1 MNDVVEQVEK
11 FRDFLEQN
19 YQEQINEISLKG
31 RNFLLIDFS
40 DLLKYDHELADQ
52 LLDEPEETIKAFE
65 LTLDNFEVTQL
76 VRIRFHNLPLN
87 QRVKIKNIR
96 SQDLGKFLLTEGIVR
111 QTSDVRP
118 QVVSA
123 KFECPSCGNSIS
135 ILQVDVKFKEPYRCT
150 CGKKGKFRLL
160 AKELVDAQRIVVEE
174 SPDSLEGGEQPKR
187 LNVFLKEDLVEPMME
202 KKTTPGSKVRVNG
215 IIKEIP
221 VLLKTGSPST
231 KYDIMMEANFIE
243 PLEETFE
250 ELEVNKE
257 DEEKIIELA
266 KNPKIYEKFINSIA
280 PSIYGHSDIKEALAL
295 QLFGG
300 VRKER
305 KDGTWNRGDIHI
317 LLVGDPGASKCLIGN
332 SKVILK
338 DGSIKQIKD
347 IVNENLKNPE
357 ECDDGVFNK
366 VNLSLP
372 SLGFDNRNYTGL
384 CNAVWKRK
392 SPEFL
397 YKITTE
403 IGNEI
408 TVTPTHPMFLTN
420 DGIVFS
426 KKTEELK
433 IGDFLASPRNLKL
446 NTEFQKIDFEI
457 EKAKTNG
464 IHIKRPKFCSPEL
477 ARLIGYLVSESYM
490 ELKKQKKEAKFTNN
504 NKILLEDF
512 SYLIKYLFGVE
523 SRIQKPR
530 KDKNAFDIVVSSVKF
545 LRFFE
550 KIEPSLLLRAKYKQI
565 PKIIQKSPNPIV
577 REFLKSYFDGEANV
591 EEDKREIKVSS
602 ASKDLIYDL
611 KTLLL
616 RFNILSQT
624 HKTIGCATNTKAKIK
639 RPYWILTISGKEVL
653 KYADKI
659 SFNSDEKLRKLTN
672 SINIPDKDYNT
683 NIDVVP
689 GLSKTLKLM
698 RKKLRLTQF
707 EMGIPRT
714 TYQHLERGDR
724 NPSRETLRKILTAS
738 SERYHFLMSIL
749 KKEEFN
755 LKTLRESLYISQL
768 NLANSVNCSQTLIS
782 QYELGKTQIKQASSL
797 KTSLFNLIKK
807 IISDYDLKA
816 TLINLYYL
824 AYSSIFWDKIQTI
837 EKIKSEEE
845 YVYDLSV
852 DKVHNFVANNFY
864 CHNSSLLFFMS
875 KVAPKARYVSGK
887 SSSAAGLCVAP
898 DSLVLKNPGS
908 LNKIQDEVEDRIKLD
923 SQKYSD
929 GIWKT
934 STGFN
939 QKVYT
944 LNNNFKVQSGQV
956 ESFWKIKAPKE
967 MISIKLQSGKN
978 ITLTKNTKLLT
989 IDNGKLDWSESSKF
1003 IKNNYV
1009 ATVNN
1014 LNVKSDIS
1022 IPTLSLVKRNPVI
1035 YGVKP
1040 FLKEILSKIKKRE
1053 LAKELN
1059 VNENNL
1065 YHNWIKEGARGNITL
1080 RDLRAILKKFNL
1092 KEKEIVNDIKYFS
1105 LYRAYK
1111 FKLPEFLNEDFL
1123 YFAGLIAGDGDLS
1136 ENKRKDSVKIRL
1148 SNSNKIIIN
1157 NFRKIVKNLFNINAG
1172 QSSKKSKE
1180 RPESFGFSNL
1190 IIADILNQLGIQISP
1205 KSHKIDMSNIL
1216 LNLPN
1221 SLVANFIAGYFDC
1234 DGSPV
1239 YRDKK
1244 EGSSILEIS
1253 STSKTILKKLQIVL
1267 LRWGILSNIR
1277 RKKANGNIS
1286 RRKDSKII
1294 ISKHD
1299 KDILTIYGK
1308 DNFIKF
1314 RDNIPI
1320 RHPKKKK
1327 KLDFII
1333 SRINKSDTNTDI
1345 IPNISSLIKKIRKK
1359 LRLKIKLLKSS
1370 RSNYSKN
1377 YLKKIVNEIESITS
1391 ETCDELSYLKMLS
1404 ESNIFWDK
1412 IKEIKIIKPDY
1423 EYVYDLTVKDSHNFL
1438 VNGVIVH
1445 NTASV
1450 VKDEF
1455 LKGWALEAGALALAN
1470 NGSIYIDE
1478 LDKMDEEDT
1487 SALHEGLE
1495 QQQISFSKANIQATL
1510 LTRTSALA
1518 AANPKLGRFDPYQPI
1533 AAQINLPPALIN
1545 RFDLIFPMRDIPD
1558 EQIDTKIA
1566 SHILDVHQNKDG
1578 GFIPDIDSKLIKK
1591 YVSFAKKRV
1600 FPKLTEG
1607 AKDEIRNFY
1616 VSLRNSGSGDKNEVK
1631 PIPISA
1637 RQLEAL
1643 IRLSEASARVRLS
1656 EKITKDDA
1664 RRAIR
1669 ILKKCLEK
1677 VGIDPETGKID
1688 IDRIT
1693 TGITTSQRGKI
1704 ITVREVINEFDKN
1717 GVKTIPVEDIINVCK
1732 DKGMDESKIEDI
1744 IDKMKKEGEIFQP
1757 KVGFI
1762 SKI

>member
-19 YQEQINEISLKG
+19 YQNQLNEITLKG

-40 DLLKYDHELADQ
+40 NLLKYDHELADQ

-65 LTLDNFEVTQL
+65 LTLDNFEISHF

-87 QRVKIKNIR
+87 QKVKIKDIR

-111 QTSDVRP
+111 QSSDVRP

-150 CGKKGKFRLL
+150 CGKKGRFRLL
-160 AKELVDAQRIVVEE
+160 SKELVDAQRIVIEE

-187 LNVFLKEDLVEPMME
+187 LNVFLKEDLVEPIME

-221 VLLKTGSPST
+221 VLLKSGSPST

-250 ELEVNKE
+250 ELDVNKE

-266 KNPKIYEKFINSIA
+266 KNPKIYEKFVNSIA

-317 LLVGDPGASKCLIGN
+317 LLVGDPGSSK
-332 SKVILK
+332 
-338 DGSIKQIKD
+338 
-347 IVNENLKNPE
+347 
-357 ECDDGVFNK
+357 
-366 VNLSLP
+366 
-372 SLGFDNRNYTGL
+372 
-384 CNAVWKRK
+384 
-392 SPEFL
+392 
-397 YKITTE
+397 
-403 IGNEI
+403 
-408 TVTPTHPMFLTN
+408 
-420 DGIVFS
+420 
-426 KKTEELK
+426 
-433 IGDFLASPRNLKL
+433 
-446 NTEFQKIDFEI
+446 
-457 EKAKTNG
+457 
-464 IHIKRPKFCSPEL
+464 
-477 ARLIGYLVSESYM
+477 
-490 ELKKQKKEAKFTNN
+490 
-504 NKILLEDF
+504 
-512 SYLIKYLFGVE
+512 
-523 SRIQKPR
+523 
-530 KDKNAFDIVVSSVKF
+530 
-545 LRFFE
+545 
-550 KIEPSLLLRAKYKQI
+550 
-565 PKIIQKSPNPIV
+565 
-577 REFLKSYFDGEANV
+577 
-591 EEDKREIKVSS
+591 
-602 ASKDLIYDL
+602 
-611 KTLLL
+611 
-616 RFNILSQT
+616 
-624 HKTIGCATNTKAKIK
+624 
-639 RPYWILTISGKEVL
+639 
-653 KYADKI
+653 
-659 SFNSDEKLRKLTN
+659 
-672 SINIPDKDYNT
+672 
-683 NIDVVP
+683 
-689 GLSKTLKLM
+689 
-698 RKKLRLTQF
+698 
-707 EMGIPRT
+707 
-714 TYQHLERGDR
+714 
-724 NPSRETLRKILTAS
+724 
-738 SERYHFLMSIL
+738 
-749 KKEEFN
+749 
-755 LKTLRESLYISQL
+755 
-768 NLANSVNCSQTLIS
+768 
-782 QYELGKTQIKQASSL
+782 
-797 KTSLFNLIKK
+797 
-807 IISDYDLKA
+807 
-816 TLINLYYL
+816 
-824 AYSSIFWDKIQTI
+824 
-837 EKIKSEEE
+837 
-845 YVYDLSV
+845 
-852 DKVHNFVANNFY
+852 
-864 CHNSSLLFFMS
+864 SSLLFFMS

-908 LNKIQDEVEDRIKLD
+908 LIKIKDEVEERLKLD
-923 SQKYSD
+923 SSKYSD

-934 STGFN
+934 KDGFN

-944 LNNNFKVQSGQV
+944 LDNNFKVKSGQV
-956 ESFWKIKAPKE
+956 ESFWKIKAPEE
-967 MISIKLQSGKN
+967 MVSLKLQSGKE

-989 IDNGKLDWSESSKF
+989 INNGKIDWLESNKF
-1003 IKNNYV
+1003 IKNNYI

-1014 LNVKSDIS
+1014 LNVKSDLS
-1022 IPTLSLVKRNPVI
+1022 IPTLSLVTRNPVI

-1040 FLKEILSKIKKRE
+1040 FLKEILSKVNKRE
-1053 LAKELN
+1053 LAKELKI
-1059 VNENNL
+1059 NENNL
-1065 YHNWIKEGARGNITL
+1065 YHNWIKESARGNITL
-1080 RDLRAILKKFNL
+1080 KDLRKLLNKFNL
-1092 KEKEIVNDIKYFS
+1092 KEDKIIDYITNLS

-1111 FKLPEFLNEDFL
+1111 FKIPKYLNEDFL
-1123 YFAGLIAGDGDLS
+1123 YLTGLIAGDGDLS

-1148 SNSNKIIIN
+1148 SNSNKVIRD
-1157 NFRKIVKNLFNINAG
+1157 NFKKIVKNLFNVKAG
-1172 QSSKKSKE
+1172 RSSKKSAQ
-1180 RPESFGFSNL
+1180 RSESIGFSN
-1190 IIADILNQLGIQISP
+1190 IIISEIINKLCIP
-1205 KSHKIDMSNIL
+1205 KSHKIDMGSLL

-1221 SLVANFIAGYFDC
+1221 NLVANFVAGYFDC
-1234 DGSPV
+1234 EGSPV

-1267 LRWGILSNIR
+1267 LRWGILSTLR
-1277 RKKANGNIS
+1277 GKRAKGKIS
-1286 RRKDSKII
+1286 KHTNSKII
-1294 ISKHD
+1294 VSKHD

-1320 RHPKKKK
+1320 RQPDKKKE
-1327 KLDFII
+1327 LDFII
-1333 SRINKSDTNTDI
+1333 RKINKYDTNTDI
-1345 IPNISSLIKKIRKK
+1345 VPNISSLIKTIRKK
-1359 LRLKIKLLKSS
+1359 LKLNLKSLKI
-1370 RSNYSKN
+1370 RRNNYSKN

-1391 ETCDELSYLKMLS
+1391 ETCNEFSYLKTLS
-1404 ESNIFWDK
+1404 EANIFWDK
-1412 IKEIKIIKPDY
+1412 IREIKVIKPDY
-1423 EYVYDLTVKDSHNFL
+1423 EYVYDLTVKESHNFL
-1438 VNGVIVH
+1438 VNGVVVH

-1566 SHILDVHQNKDG
+1566 THILEVHENKDG

-1591 YVSFAKKRV
+1591 YVSYAKKRV

-1656 EKITKDDA
+1656 NKITKDDS

-1704 ITVREVINEFDKN
+1704 IIVREVINEFNRN
-1717 GVKTIPVEDIINVCK
+1717 GIKTIPVEDIINACK
-1732 DKGMDESKIEDI
+1732 DKGLEESRIENI
-1744 IDKMKKEGEIFQP
+1744 IDQMKKEGEIFQP